1 MLLQKIAEIVAKKPL
16 AIVVGV
22 IVITILM
29 VAQMALNPQDGTV
42 SQSSFLP
49 DNEVISA
56 LEDIGDKFVTE
67 YPVDTLVYSKNND
80 ILTSNAFVEILEIEI
95 ALIENELIANNSL
108 TPSNPST
115 DIVAIPNYL
124 APFVDGD
131 ASDLQQLKDIYANK
145 TDQEIKDAFN
155 TAKENP
161 LLAGA
166 VINILGEYDG
176 DNSAKATKITFK
188 FDNSQREGEGTA
200 EAFDRM
206 VSVEL
211 KMDDVVKGMEFESVE
226 AHALGQSVLDNAI
239 NDASNESTGQL
250 FMLVIILVI
259 GVLFVTFRSPVD
271 VGLTMF
277 ALMMAIIWSNGFAS
291 LLQFE
296 PSFFA
301 VIVPILLVGLGVDY
315 GIHLVMR
322 YREELVEDWDIDK
335 ASSSSIVFVGSALLL
350 ATITTMVGFLSN
362 VASDITPIR
371 EFGIQVA
378 IGVLSAF
385 LIFVTFIPACRI
397 LIDRRYEA
405 KGQKLLSDTNEK
417 IIRGRKAERLV
428 ALVEPQPP
436 RDALPWLALACAL
449 LCALLAWLALST
461 AVAALATLGGIGALL
476 AAIHGFR
483 QPVRP
488 PVSREQRAAIEEG
501 ERAGILDN
509 FMALGA
515 KVAIK
520 NPQRVL
526 AVVAAITLI
535 AGYAAMGISTEFNF
549 NDFLPEEVEITE
561 HFHYLQDEFS
571 TSNEFSFI
579 YISGS
584 VATFDV
590 FNQIN
595 NTQVELS
602 DGDDWV
608 NPDQSMMFSPLNGMR
623 DLASNDSDMNPFDF
637 YNSTFEELFNSNDAD
652 GDLVPDS
659 DEGVRELLDWIMIG
673 DGKEVPNMVSNFVYY
688 DEETDDYTVAYI
700 LVNTKSKNAYF
711 SEVVEEL
718 EKDSEGL
725 EALEADGRVDSVVV
739 TGAPAIID
747 VVINTINE
755 TMMGSIIY
763 TIILSFIIL
772 TAIFWYTD
780 KQPWLGPLTM
790 VPVLLVLV
798 WILGTM
804 VAIGY
809 ALNVFTIL
817 IGALTVGL
825 GVTYAIHISHR
836 FIEEMEHHHS
846 LEKAVNNTVKNT
858 GSALFGAAMTTVLGF
873 GVLFFAILP
882 PMKQFGTM
890 TALTIFYSFLASVWV
905 LPSIL
910 VLWARYTNLGKGN
923 DEQQDQDDVE

>member
-1 MLLQKIAEIVAKKPL
+1 MTHFWSENMLLQKIGETVTKKPL

-67 YPVDTLVYSKNND
+67 YPVDILVYSKNDD
-80 ILTSNAFVEILEIEI
+80 ILTSDAFVEILEIEI
-95 ALIENELIANNSL
+95 ALIENELITNNSL

-124 APFVDGD
+124 APFVEGD
-131 ASDLQQLKDIYANK
+131 ASDLPQLKDIYADK

-155 TAKENP
+155 AAKENP

-176 DNSAKATKITFK
+176 INSAKATKITFK

-211 KMDDVVKGMEFESVE
+211 EMDDVVKGMKFESVE

-271 VGLTMF
+271 VSLTMF

-350 ATITTMVGFLSN
+350 ATATTMVGFLSN

-417 IIRGRKAERLV
+417 IIRGRK
-428 ALVEPQPP
+428 
-436 RDALPWLALACAL
+436 
-449 LCALLAWLALST
+449 
-461 AVAALATLGGIGALL
+461 
-476 AAIHGFR
+476 
-483 QPVRP
+483 
-488 PVSREQRAAIEEG
+488 EEG
-501 ERAGILDN
+501 EQTGTLDN

-515 KVAIK
+515 KVAIE

-535 AGYAAMGISTEFNF
+535 TGYAAMGISTEFNF

-571 TSNEFSFI
+571 SSNEFSFI

-584 VATFDV
+584 IATFDV

-623 DLASNDSDMNPFDF
+623 DLASNDSDLNPFDF
-637 YNSTFEELFNSNDAD
+637 YNATFEELFNSNDAD

-659 DEGVRELLDWIMIG
+659 DAGVRELLDWIMIG
-673 DGKEVPNMVSNFVYY
+673 DGRDIPNMVSNFVYY

-725 EALEADGRVDSVVV
+725 ESLETEGKVDSVVV

-923 DEQQDQDDVE
+923 DEQQDQDDVEEEESDEEE

>member
-1 MLLQKIAEIVAKKPL
+1 MFLQKIGETVTKKPL

-22 IVITILM
+22 VVITILM
-29 VAQMALNPQDGTV
+29 LAQIALNPQDGTV

-56 LEDIGDKFVTE
+56 LEDIGDKFSTE
-67 YPVDTLVYSKNND
+67 YPVDILVYSKNDD
-80 ILTSNAFVEILEIEI
+80 ILTSDAFVEILEIEI
-95 ALIENELIANNSL
+95 ALIENDLVANNSL

-115 DIVAIPNYL
+115 DTVAIPNYL
-124 APFVDGD
+124 APFVEGD
-131 ASDLQQLKDIYANK
+131 ASDLQQLKDIYADK

-155 TAKENP
+155 AAKENP

-176 DNSAKATKITFK
+176 NNSGKATKITFK

-211 KMDDVVKGMEFESVE
+211 EMADVIKGMKFESVE
-226 AHALGQSVLDNAI
+226 PHALGQAVLDNAI
-239 NDASNESTGQL
+239 NEASNESTDQL

-259 GVLFVTFRSPVD
+259 GVLFATFRSPVD

-322 YREELVEDWDIDK
+322 YREELVEDWNIDK
-335 ASSSSIVFVGSALLL
+335 ASSSSVVFVGSALLL
-350 ATITTMVGFLSN
+350 ATTTTMVGFLSN
-362 VASDITPIR
+362 VASDLTPIR

-417 IIRGRKAERLV
+417 IVRGRK
-428 ALVEPQPP
+428 
-436 RDALPWLALACAL
+436 
-449 LCALLAWLALST
+449 
-461 AVAALATLGGIGALL
+461 
-476 AAIHGFR
+476 
-483 QPVRP
+483 
-488 PVSREQRAAIEEG
+488 EEG
-501 ERAGILDN
+501 EQTGILDN

-515 KVAIK
+515 KVAIE
-520 NPQRVL
+520 NPHRVL
-526 AVVAAITLI
+526 AVVVAITLI
-535 AGYAAMGISTEFNF
+535 TGYGAMGISTEFNF

-561 HFHYLQDEFS
+561 HFHYLQDEFR

-595 NTQVELS
+595 NTQAELS
-602 DGDDWV
+602 DGDKWV

-623 DLASNDSDMNPFDF
+623 DLASNNSDINPFDF
-637 YNSTFEELFNSNDAD
+637 YNATFEELFNLNDAD

-673 DGKEVPNMVSNFVYY
+673 DGKQVPNMVSNFIYY

-711 SEVVEEL
+711 SEVIEEL

-725 EALEADGRVDSVVV
+725 ESLETEGKVNSVVV

-747 VVINTINE
+747 VVVNTINE

-763 TIILSFIIL
+763 TIILSFILL

-890 TALTIFYSFLASVWV
+890 TALTIFYSFLSSVWV
-905 LPSIL
+905 LPSLL
-910 VLWARYTNLGKGN
+910 VLWARYTGLGKGS
-923 DEQQDQDDVE
+923 DEQTEDSSGLLK

>member
-1 MLLQKIAEIVAKKPL
+1 MLLQKIGETVTKKPL
-16 AIVVGV
+16 AVVVSV

-29 VAQMALNPQDGTV
+29 VAQLALNPQDGAV

-49 DNEVISA
+49 DSEVISA
-56 LEDIGDKFVTE
+56 IEDIGDKFSTE
-67 YPVDTLVYSKNND
+67 YPVDTLVYSKNDD
-80 ILTSNAFVEILEIEI
+80 ILTSDGFVEILEIEI
-95 ALIENELIANNSL
+95 ALIENELIANNSM

-115 DIVAIPNYL
+115 DIAAIPNYL
-124 APFVDGD
+124 APFVEGD
-131 ASDLQQLKDIYANK
+131 ASDLQQLKDIYADK
-145 TDQEIKDAFN
+145 TDQEIKDAFD
-155 TAKENP
+155 TAKQNP

-176 DNSAKATKITFK
+176 NNSAKATKITYK
-188 FDNSQREGEGTA
+188 FDNSQREGEGTG

-211 KMDDVVKGMEFESVE
+211 EMNDVVKGMEFESVE
-226 AHALGQSVLDNAI
+226 AYALGQAVLDNEI
-239 NDASNESTGQL
+239 NEASNENTDQL
-250 FMLVIILVI
+250 FMLVIVLVI
-259 GVLFVTFRSPVD
+259 GVLLATFRSPVD

-322 YREELVEDWDIDK
+322 YREELVEDWNINK

-350 ATITTMVGFLSN
+350 ATTTTMVGFLSN
-362 VASDITPIR
+362 VTSDITPIK

-397 LIDRRYEA
+397 LIDRRYES

-417 IIRGRKAERLV
+417 ITRGRK
-428 ALVEPQPP
+428 
-436 RDALPWLALACAL
+436 
-449 LCALLAWLALST
+449 
-461 AVAALATLGGIGALL
+461 
-476 AAIHGFR
+476 
-483 QPVRP
+483 
-488 PVSREQRAAIEEG
+488 EEG
-501 ERAGILDN
+501 EQTGFLDP
-509 FMALGA
+509 FMAMGA
-515 KVAIK
+515 TVALE

-526 AVVAAITLI
+526 AVVLAITLI
-535 AGYAAMGISTEFNF
+535 TGYGAMGISTEFDF
-549 NDFLPEEVEITE
+549 NDFLPEEIAITQ

-595 NTQVELS
+595 NTQAQLS
-602 DGDDWV
+602 EGDEWV

-623 DLASNDSDMNPFDF
+623 DLASNNSDINPFDF
-637 YNSTFEELFNSNDAD
+637 YNATFEELFNSNDVD

-673 DGKEVPNMVSNFVYY
+673 EGTQVPNMVSNFVYY
-688 DEETDDYTVAYI
+688 DEELDDYTVAYI

-711 SEVVEEL
+711 SEVVTEL
-718 EKDSEGL
+718 ENDSEGL
-725 EALEADGRVDSVVV
+725 ETLETEGKVDTVVV

-747 VVINTINE
+747 VVVNTINE

-763 TIILSFIIL
+763 TIILSFILL
-772 TAIFWYTD
+772 TAIFGYTD

-790 VPVLLVLV
+790 MPVLLVLV

-890 TALTIFYSFLASVWV
+890 TALTIFYSFLSSVWV

-910 VLWARYTNLGKGN
+910 VLWARYTGLGKGS
-923 DEQQDQDDVE
+923 DEQTEPSSEES

>member
-1 MLLQKIAEIVAKKPL
+1 MTHFWSENMLLQKIGEIVTKKPL

-67 YPVDTLVYSKNND
+67 YPVDILVYSKNDD
-80 ILTSNAFVEILEIEI
+80 ILTSDAFVEILEIEI
-95 ALIENELIANNSL
+95 ALIENELVANNSL
-108 TPSNPST
+108 TPSNPGT
-115 DIVAIPNYL
+115 DIVALPNYL
-124 APFVDGD
+124 APFVEGD
-131 ASDLQQLKDIYANK
+131 ASDLQQLKDIYADK

-155 TAKENP
+155 AAKENP

-176 DNSAKATKITFK
+176 NNSAKATKITFK
-188 FDNSQREGEGTA
+188 FDNSQREEEGTA

-211 KMDDVVKGMEFESVE
+211 EMDDVVKGMKFESIE
-226 AHALGQSVLDNAI
+226 AHALGQAVLDNAI
-239 NDASNESTGQL
+239 DEASDESMDRL
-250 FMLVIILVI
+250 FILVIILVI
-259 GVLFVTFRSPVD
+259 GVLFATFRSPVD

-322 YREELVEDWDIDK
+322 YREELVEDWNIDK
-335 ASSSSIVFVGSALLL
+335 ASSSSIMFVGSALLL
-350 ATITTMVGFLSN
+350 ATTTTMVGFLSN
-362 VASDITPIR
+362 VASDLTPIR

-405 KGQKLLSDTNEK
+405 QGQKLLSDTNEK
-417 IIRGRKAERLV
+417 IIRGRK
-428 ALVEPQPP
+428 
-436 RDALPWLALACAL
+436 
-449 LCALLAWLALST
+449 
-461 AVAALATLGGIGALL
+461 
-476 AAIHGFR
+476 
-483 QPVRP
+483 
-488 PVSREQRAAIEEG
+488 EEG
-501 ERAGILDN
+501 EQTGILDN

-515 KVAIK
+515 KVAIE

-526 AVVAAITLI
+526 AVVAVITLI
-535 AGYAAMGISTEFNF
+535 TGYAALGISTEFNF

-623 DLASNDSDMNPFDF
+623 DLASNDSDINPFDF
-637 YNSTFEELFNSNDAD
+637 YNATFEELFNSNDA
-652 GDLVPDS
+652 
-659 DEGVRELLDWIMIG
+659 EIG
-673 DGKEVPNMVSNFVYY
+673 RAHV
-688 DEETDDYTVAYI
+688 
-700 LVNTKSKNAYF
+700 
-711 SEVVEEL
+711 
-718 EKDSEGL
+718 
-725 EALEADGRVDSVVV
+725 
-739 TGAPAIID
+739 
-747 VVINTINE
+747 
-755 TMMGSIIY
+755 
-763 TIILSFIIL
+763 
-772 TAIFWYTD
+772 
-780 KQPWLGPLTM
+780 
-790 VPVLLVLV
+790 
-798 WILGTM
+798 
-804 VAIGY
+804 
-809 ALNVFTIL
+809 
-817 IGALTVGL
+817 
-825 GVTYAIHISHR
+825 
-836 FIEEMEHHHS
+836 
-846 LEKAVNNTVKNT
+846 
-858 GSALFGAAMTTVLGF
+858 
-873 GVLFFAILP
+873 
-882 PMKQFGTM
+882 
-890 TALTIFYSFLASVWV
+890 
-905 LPSIL
+905 
-910 VLWARYTNLGKGN
+910 
-923 DEQQDQDDVE
+923 

>member
-1 MLLQKIAEIVAKKPL
+1 MDHFWSENMLLQKIGEIVTKKPL

-29 VAQMALNPQDGTV
+29 LAQMALNPQDGTV

-67 YPVDTLVYSKNND
+67 YPVDLLVYSKNDD
-80 ILTSNAFVEILEIEI
+80 ILTSDAFVEILEIEI
-95 ALIENELIANNSL
+95 AIIENELITNNSL

-115 DIVAIPNYL
+115 DIVALPNYL
-124 APFVDGD
+124 APFVEGD
-131 ASDLQQLKDIYANK
+131 ASDLPQLKDIYADK
-145 TDQEIKDAFN
+145 TDQEIKDAFDA
-155 TAKENP
+155 AKENP

-176 DNSAKATKITFK
+176 NNSAKATKITFK

-211 KMDDVVKGMEFESVE
+211 EMDDVAKGMKFESVE
-226 AHALGQSVLDNAI
+226 AHALGQSVLDSAI

-271 VGLTMF
+271 VSLTMF
-277 ALMMAIIWSNGFAS
+277 ALMMAIVWSNGFAS

-322 YREELVEDWDIDK
+322 YREELVVDWNIDK
-335 ASSSSIVFVGSALLL
+335 ASSSSVVFVGSALLL
-350 ATITTMVGFLSN
+350 ATATTMVGFLSN

-385 LIFVTFIPACRI
+385 LIFVTFIPACRV
-397 LIDRRYEA
+397 LIDRHYES

-417 IIRGRKAERLV
+417 ITKGRK
-428 ALVEPQPP
+428 
-436 RDALPWLALACAL
+436 
-449 LCALLAWLALST
+449 
-461 AVAALATLGGIGALL
+461 
-476 AAIHGFR
+476 
-483 QPVRP
+483 
-488 PVSREQRAAIEEG
+488 EEG
-501 ERAGILDN
+501 EQAGFLDP
-509 FMALGA
+509 FMTMGATVALE
-515 KVAIK
+515 

-535 AGYAAMGISTEFNF
+535 TGYAAMGISTEFNF

-571 TSNEFSFI
+571 SSNEFSFI

-584 VATFDV
+584 IATFDV

-595 NTQVELS
+595 NTQAELS

-623 DLASNDSDMNPFDF
+623 DLASNDSDLNPFDF
-637 YNSTFEELFNSNDAD
+637 YNATFEELFNSNDAD
-652 GDLVPDS
+652 GDRVPDS

-673 DGKEVPNMVSNFVYY
+673 DGKQVPNMVSNFIYY

-725 EALEADGRVDSVVV
+725 ESLEADGRINSVVV

-772 TAIFWYTD
+772 TAVFWYTD

-890 TALTIFYSFLASVWV
+890 TALTIFYSFLSSVWV

-910 VLWARYTNLGKGN
+910 VLWARYTNLGKEV
-923 DEQQDQDDVE
+923 DENSPIRPM

>member
-1 MLLQKIAEIVAKKPL
+1 MLLQKIGEIVTKKPL

-67 YPVDTLVYSKNND
+67 YPVDILVYSKNDD
-80 ILTSNAFVEILEIEI
+80 ILTSDAFVEILEIEI

-124 APFVDGD
+124 APFVEGD

-211 KMDDVVKGMEFESVE
+211 EMDDVVKGMKFESVE

-322 YREELVEDWDIDK
+322 YREELVEDWNIDK
-335 ASSSSIVFVGSALLL
+335 ASSSSIMFVGSALLL
-350 ATITTMVGFLSN
+350 ATTTTMVGFLSN
-362 VASDITPIR
+362 VASDLTPIR

-405 KGQKLLSDTNEK
+405 QGKKLLSDTNEK
-417 IIRGRKAERLV
+417 IIRGRK
-428 ALVEPQPP
+428 
-436 RDALPWLALACAL
+436 
-449 LCALLAWLALST
+449 
-461 AVAALATLGGIGALL
+461 
-476 AAIHGFR
+476 
-483 QPVRP
+483 
-488 PVSREQRAAIEEG
+488 EEG
-501 ERAGILDN
+501 EQTGILDN

-515 KVAIK
+515 KVAIE

-526 AVVAAITLI
+526 AVVAVITLI
-535 AGYAAMGISTEFNF
+535 TGYAALGISTEFNF

-571 TSNEFSFI
+571 SSNEFSFI

-602 DGDDWV
+602 DGDEWV

-623 DLASNDSDMNPFDF
+623 DLASNDSDLNPFDF

-673 DGKEVPNMVSNFVYY
+673 DGKEVPNMVSNFIYY

-725 EALEADGRVDSVVV
+725 ESLETEGKVDSVVV
-739 TGAPAIID
+739 TGFPAIIE
-747 VVINTINE
+747 VVVNTINA

-772 TAIFWYTD
+772 TAIFGYTD

-790 VPVLLVLV
+790 IPVLLVLV

-923 DEQQDQDDVE
+923 DEQQDQDDVEEEESDEEEEESGL

>member
-1 MLLQKIAEIVAKKPL
+1 MAHFWSENMLLQKIGEIVIKKPL

-67 YPVDTLVYSKNND
+67 YPVDILVYSKNDD
-80 ILTSNAFVEILEIEI
+80 ILTSDAFVEILEIEI
-95 ALIENELIANNSL
+95 ALIENELITNNSL

-115 DIVAIPNYL
+115 DLVAIPNYL
-124 APFVDGD
+124 APFVEGD

-155 TAKENP
+155 AAKQNP

-176 DNSAKATKITFK
+176 DNSTKATKITFK

-211 KMDDVVKGMEFESVE
+211 EMDDVVKGMEFESVE
-226 AHALGQSVLDNAI
+226 AHALGQAVLDNAI
-239 NDASNESTGQL
+239 NEASDESMDQL
-250 FMLVIILVI
+250 FILVIILVI
-259 GVLFVTFRSPVD
+259 GVLFATFRSPVD

-277 ALMMAIIWSNGFAS
+277 ALMMAIIWSKGFAS

-322 YREELVEDWDIDK
+322 YREELVEDWNIDK
-335 ASSSSIVFVGSALLL
+335 ASSSSIMFVGSALLL
-350 ATITTMVGFLSN
+350 ATTTTMVGFLSN
-362 VASDITPIR
+362 VASDLTPIR

-405 KGQKLLSDTNEK
+405 QGKKLLSDTNEK
-417 IIRGRKAERLV
+417 IIRGRK
-428 ALVEPQPP
+428 
-436 RDALPWLALACAL
+436 
-449 LCALLAWLALST
+449 
-461 AVAALATLGGIGALL
+461 
-476 AAIHGFR
+476 
-483 QPVRP
+483 
-488 PVSREQRAAIEEG
+488 EEG
-501 ERAGILDN
+501 EQTGILDN

-515 KVAIK
+515 KVAIE

-526 AVVAAITLI
+526 AVVAVITLI
-535 AGYAAMGISTEFNF
+535 TGYAALGISTEFNF

-571 TSNEFSFI
+571 SSNEFSFI

-623 DLASNDSDMNPFDF
+623 DLASNDSDINPFDF
-637 YNSTFEELFNSNDAD
+637 YNATFEELFNSNDAD
-652 GDLVPDS
+652 GDRVPDS

-673 DGKEVPNMVSNFVYY
+673 DGKEVPNMVSNFIYY
-688 DEETDDYTVAYI
+688 DEETEDYTVAYI

-725 EALEADGRVDSVVV
+725 ETLETEGKVDSVVV
-739 TGAPAIID
+739 TGFPAIIE
-747 VVINTINE
+747 VVVNTINA

-772 TAIFWYTD
+772 TAIFGYTD

-790 VPVLLVLV
+790 IPVLLVLV

-890 TALTIFYSFLASVWV
+890 TALTIFYSFLSSVWV

-910 VLWARYTNLGKGN
+910 VLWARYTDLGKVV
-923 DEQQDQDDVE
+923 DEQQDQDDVEEEESDEEEE

>member
-1 MLLQKIAEIVAKKPL
+1 MVLQKIGETVTKKPL

-29 VAQMALNPQDGTV
+29 VVQMALNPQDGTV

-49 DNEVISA
+49 DNEAISA
-56 LEDIGDKFVTE
+56 LEDIGDKFSTE
-67 YPVDTLVYSKNND
+67 YPVDTLVYSQNGD
-80 ILTSNAFVEILEIEI
+80 ILTSDAFVEILEIEI
-95 ALIENELIANNSL
+95 VLIGNELVANNSL

-115 DIVAIPNYL
+115 DIVALPNYL
-124 APFVDGD
+124 APFVEGD
-131 ASDLQQLKDIYANK
+131 ASDLQELKDIYVNK

-155 TAKENP
+155 AAKQNP
-161 LLAGA
+161 MLAGA

-176 DNSAKATKITFK
+176 NNSARATKITFK

-211 KMDDVVKGMEFESVE
+211 EMADVIKGMKFESVE
-226 AHALGQSVLDNAI
+226 PHALGQAVLDNAI
-239 NDASNESTGQL
+239 NEASNESTDQL

-259 GVLFVTFRSPVD
+259 GVLFATFRSPVD
-271 VGLTMF
+271 VCLTMF

-322 YREELVEDWDIDK
+322 YREELVEDWNIDK

-350 ATITTMVGFLSN
+350 ATTTTMVGFLSN
-362 VASDITPIR
+362 VASDLTPIR

-417 IIRGRKAERLV
+417 IVQGRK
-428 ALVEPQPP
+428 
-436 RDALPWLALACAL
+436 
-449 LCALLAWLALST
+449 
-461 AVAALATLGGIGALL
+461 
-476 AAIHGFR
+476 
-483 QPVRP
+483 
-488 PVSREQRAAIEEG
+488 EEG
-501 ERAGILDN
+501 EQAGILDN

-515 KVAIK
+515 KVAIE
-520 NPQRVL
+520 NPHRVL

-535 AGYAAMGISTEFNF
+535 TGYGAMGISTEFNF

-561 HFHYLQDEFS
+561 HFHYLQDEFR

-595 NTQVELS
+595 NTQAELS
-602 DGDDWV
+602 DGDEWV

-623 DLASNDSDMNPFDF
+623 DLASNNSDINPFDF
-637 YNSTFEELFNSNDAD
+637 YNATFEELFNSNDAD
-652 GDLVPDS
+652 GNLVPDS

-673 DGKEVPNMVSNFVYY
+673 DGKQVPNMVSNFIYY
-688 DEETDDYTVAYI
+688 DEEADDYTVAYI

-711 SEVVEEL
+711 SEVIEEL

-725 EALEADGRVDSVVV
+725 ETLETEGKVNSVVV

-747 VVINTINE
+747 VVVNTINE

-763 TIILSFIIL
+763 TIILSFILL

-890 TALTIFYSFLASVWV
+890 TALTIFYSFLSSVWV

-923 DEQQDQDDVE
+923 DERPDREADSKAEDSLET

>member
-1 MLLQKIAEIVAKKPL
+1 MTHFWSENMLLQKIGETVTKKPL

-67 YPVDTLVYSKNND
+67 YPVDILVYSKNDD
-80 ILTSNAFVEILEIEI
+80 ILTSDAFVEILEIEI

-115 DIVAIPNYL
+115 DIVALPNYL
-124 APFVDGD
+124 APFVEGD
-131 ASDLQQLKDIYANK
+131 ASDLPQLKDIYADK

-155 TAKENP
+155 AAKENP

-176 DNSAKATKITFK
+176 NNSAKATKITFK

-211 KMDDVVKGMEFESVE
+211 EMDDVVKGMKFESVE

-335 ASSSSIVFVGSALLL
+335 ASSSSVVFVGSALLL
-350 ATITTMVGFLSN
+350 ATTTTMVGFLSN

-385 LIFVTFIPACRI
+385 LIFVTFIPACRV
-397 LIDRRYEA
+397 LIDRHYES
-405 KGQKLLSDTNEK
+405 KGKKLLSDTNEK
-417 IIRGRKAERLV
+417 IIRGRK
-428 ALVEPQPP
+428 
-436 RDALPWLALACAL
+436 
-449 LCALLAWLALST
+449 
-461 AVAALATLGGIGALL
+461 
-476 AAIHGFR
+476 
-483 QPVRP
+483 
-488 PVSREQRAAIEEG
+488 EEG
-501 ERAGILDN
+501 EQAGILDN

-515 KVAIK
+515 KVAIE

-535 AGYAAMGISTEFNF
+535 TGYAAMGISTEFNF

-571 TSNEFSFI
+571 SSNEFSFI

-584 VATFDV
+584 IATFDV

-623 DLASNDSDMNPFDF
+623 DLASNDSDLNPFDF
-637 YNSTFEELFNSNDAD
+637 YNATFEELFNSNDAD
-652 GDLVPDS
+652 GDRVPDS

-673 DGKEVPNMVSNFVYY
+673 DGRDIPNMVSNFVYY

-890 TALTIFYSFLASVWV
+890 TALTIFYSFLSSVWV

-910 VLWARYTNLGKGN
+910 VLWARYTNLGKVEEKES
-923 DEQQDQDDVE
+923 DEE

>member
-1 MLLQKIAEIVAKKPL
+1 MFLQKIGETVTKKPL

-56 LEDIGDKFVTE
+56 LEDIGDKFSTE
-67 YPVDTLVYSKNND
+67 YPVDILVYSKNDD
-80 ILTSNAFVEILEIEI
+80 ILTSDAFVEILEIEI
-95 ALIENELIANNSL
+95 ALIENELITNNSL

-115 DIVAIPNYL
+115 DTVAIPNYL
-124 APFVDGD
+124 APFVEGD
-131 ASDLQQLKDIYANK
+131 ASDLQQLKDIYADK

-155 TAKENP
+155 AAKENP

-176 DNSAKATKITFK
+176 NNSGKATKITFK

-211 KMDDVVKGMEFESVE
+211 EMADVIKGMKFESVE
-226 AHALGQSVLDNAI
+226 PHALGQAVLDNAI
-239 NDASNESTGQL
+239 NEASNESTDQL

-259 GVLFVTFRSPVD
+259 GVLFATFRSRVD

-322 YREELVEDWDIDK
+322 YREELVENWDIDK
-335 ASSSSIVFVGSALLL
+335 ASSSSVVFVGSALLL
-350 ATITTMVGFLSN
+350 ATTTTMVGFLSN
-362 VASDITPIR
+362 VASDLTPIR

-417 IIRGRKAERLV
+417 IVRGRK
-428 ALVEPQPP
+428 
-436 RDALPWLALACAL
+436 
-449 LCALLAWLALST
+449 
-461 AVAALATLGGIGALL
+461 
-476 AAIHGFR
+476 
-483 QPVRP
+483 
-488 PVSREQRAAIEEG
+488 EEG
-501 ERAGILDN
+501 EQAGILDN

-515 KVAIK
+515 KVAIE
-520 NPQRVL
+520 NPHRVL

-535 AGYAAMGISTEFNF
+535 TGYGAMGISTEFNF

-561 HFHYLQDEFS
+561 HFHYLQDEFR

-595 NTQVELS
+595 NTQAELS
-602 DGDDWV
+602 DGDEWV

-623 DLASNDSDMNPFDF
+623 DLASNDSDINPFDF
-637 YNSTFEELFNSNDAD
+637 YNATFEGLFNSNDAD
-652 GDLVPDS
+652 GDRVPDS

-673 DGKEVPNMVSNFVYY
+673 DGKEVPNMVSNFIYY

-711 SEVVEEL
+711 SEVIEEL

-725 EALEADGRVDSVVV
+725 ESLETEGKVNSVVV

-747 VVINTINE
+747 VVVNTINE

-890 TALTIFYSFLASVWV
+890 TALTIFYSFLSSVWV

-923 DEQQDQDDVE
+923 DERPDREADSKAEDSLET

>member
-124 APFVDGD
+124 APFVEGD

-211 KMDDVVKGMEFESVE
+211 EMDDVVKGMEFESVE
-226 AHALGQSVLDNAI
+226 AHALGQAVLDNAI
-239 NDASNESTGQL
+239 NEASDESMDQL
-250 FMLVIILVI
+250 FILVIILVI
-259 GVLFVTFRSPVD
+259 GVLFATFRSPVD

-350 ATITTMVGFLSN
+350 ATTTTMVGFLSN

-417 IIRGRKAERLV
+417 IIRGRK
-428 ALVEPQPP
+428 
-436 RDALPWLALACAL
+436 
-449 LCALLAWLALST
+449 
-461 AVAALATLGGIGALL
+461 
-476 AAIHGFR
+476 
-483 QPVRP
+483 
-488 PVSREQRAAIEEG
+488 EEG
-501 ERAGILDN
+501 EQTGILDN

-515 KVAIK
+515 KVAIE

-526 AVVAAITLI
+526 AVVAVITLI
-535 AGYAAMGISTEFNF
+535 TGYAALGISTEFNF

-623 DLASNDSDMNPFDF
+623 DLASNDSDLNPFDF
-637 YNSTFEELFNSNDAD
+637 YNATFEELFNSNDAD

-673 DGKEVPNMVSNFVYY
+673 DGRDIPNMVSNFVYY

-923 DEQQDQDDVE
+923 DEQQDQDDVEEEAVIALRRRN

>member
-1 MLLQKIAEIVAKKPL
+1 MTHFWSENMVLQKIGEAVNKKPL

-29 VAQMALNPQDGTV
+29 LAQMALNPQDGTI

-67 YPVDTLVYSKNND
+67 YPVDLLVYSKNDD
-80 ILTSNAFVEILEIEI
+80 ILTSDAFVEILEIEI
-95 ALIENELIANNSL
+95 AMIENELVANNSL

-115 DIVAIPNYL
+115 DIVALPNYL
-124 APFVDGD
+124 APFVEGD
-131 ASDLQQLKDIYANK
+131 ASDLPQLKDIYADK
-145 TDQEIKDAFN
+145 TDQEIKDAFDA
-155 TAKENP
+155 AKENP
-161 LLAGA
+161 LLTGA
-166 VINILGEYDG
+166 VTTILGEYDG
-176 DNSAKATKITFK
+176 NNSAKATKITFK

-211 KMDDVVKGMEFESVE
+211 EMDDVVKGMKFESIE
-226 AHALGQSVLDNAI
+226 AHALGQSVLDSAI

-271 VGLTMF
+271 VSLTMF
-277 ALMMAIIWSNGFAS
+277 ALMMAIVWSNGFAS

-322 YREELVEDWDIDK
+322 YREELVEDWNIDK
-335 ASSSSIVFVGSALLL
+335 ASSSSVVFVGSALLL
-350 ATITTMVGFLSN
+350 ATATTMVGFLSN

-385 LIFVTFIPACRI
+385 LIFVTFIPACRV
-397 LIDRRYEA
+397 LIDRHYESQ
-405 KGQKLLSDTNEK
+405 GQKLLSDTNEK
-417 IIRGRKAERLV
+417 ITKGRK
-428 ALVEPQPP
+428 
-436 RDALPWLALACAL
+436 
-449 LCALLAWLALST
+449 
-461 AVAALATLGGIGALL
+461 
-476 AAIHGFR
+476 
-483 QPVRP
+483 
-488 PVSREQRAAIEEG
+488 EEG
-501 ERAGILDN
+501 EQAGILDN

-515 KVAIK
+515 KVAIE
-520 NPQRVL
+520 NPHRVL

-535 AGYAAMGISTEFNF
+535 TGYAAMGISTEFNF

-571 TSNEFSFI
+571 SSNEFSFI

-584 VATFDV
+584 IATFDV

-595 NTQVELS
+595 NTQAELS
-602 DGDDWV
+602 DGDEWV

-623 DLASNDSDMNPFDF
+623 DLASNDSDLNPFDF
-637 YNSTFEELFNSNDAD
+637 YNATFEGLFNSNDAD

-659 DEGVRELLDWIMIG
+659 DAGVRELLDWIMIG
-673 DGKEVPNMVSNFVYY
+673 DGKQVPNMVSNFVYY
-688 DEETDDYTVAYI
+688 DEEMDDYTVAYI

-725 EALEADGRVDSVVV
+725 ESLEADGRVDSVVV

-890 TALTIFYSFLASVWV
+890 TALTIFYSFLSSVWV
-905 LPSIL
+905 LPSLL

-923 DEQQDQDDVE
+923 DEQPVQEDVEEKESDEK

>member
-1 MLLQKIAEIVAKKPL
+1 MVLQKIGEAVNKKPL

-29 VAQMALNPQDGTV
+29 LAQMALNPQDGTI

-67 YPVDTLVYSKNND
+67 YPVDILVYSKNDD
-80 ILTSNAFVEILEIEI
+80 ILTSDAFVEILEIEI

-115 DIVAIPNYL
+115 DIISLPNYL
-124 APFVDGD
+124 APFVEGD
-131 ASDLQQLKDIYANK
+131 ASDLPQLKNIYANK
-145 TDQEIKDAFN
+145 TDQEIKDAFDA
-155 TAKENP
+155 AKENP

-166 VINILGEYDG
+166 VTNILGEYDG
-176 DNSAKATKITFK
+176 NNSAKATKITFK
-188 FDNSQREGEGTA
+188 FDNSQRDGEGTA

-211 KMDDVVKGMEFESVE
+211 EMDDVVKGMKFESVE

-271 VGLTMF
+271 VSLTMF
-277 ALMMAIIWSNGFAS
+277 ALMMAIVWSNGFAS

-322 YREELVEDWDIDK
+322 YREELVEDWNIDK
-335 ASSSSIVFVGSALLL
+335 ASSSSVVFVGSARLL
-350 ATITTMVGFLSN
+350 ATATTMVGFLSN

-385 LIFVTFIPACRI
+385 LIFVTFIPACRV
-397 LIDRRYEA
+397 LIDRYYES

-417 IIRGRKAERLV
+417 ITKGRK
-428 ALVEPQPP
+428 
-436 RDALPWLALACAL
+436 
-449 LCALLAWLALST
+449 
-461 AVAALATLGGIGALL
+461 
-476 AAIHGFR
+476 
-483 QPVRP
+483 
-488 PVSREQRAAIEEG
+488 EEG
-501 ERAGILDN
+501 EQTGFLDP
-509 FMALGA
+509 FMTMGATVALE
-515 KVAIK
+515 
-520 NPQRVL
+520 NPKRVL

-535 AGYAAMGISTEFNF
+535 TGYAAMGISTEFNF

-571 TSNEFSFI
+571 SSNEFSFI

-584 VATFDV
+584 IATFDV

-623 DLASNDSDMNPFDF
+623 DLASNNSDLNPFDF
-637 YNSTFEELFNSNDAD
+637 YNATFEELFNSNDAD

-673 DGKEVPNMVSNFVYY
+673 DGKQVPNMVSNFVYY

-725 EALEADGRVDSVVV
+725 ESLEADGRINSVVV

-763 TIILSFIIL
+763 TIILSFILL

-890 TALTIFYSFLASVWV
+890 TALTIFYSFLSSVWV

-923 DEQQDQDDVE
+923 DEQPVQEDVEEKESDEK

>member
-1 MLLQKIAEIVAKKPL
+1 MVLQKIGETVTKKPL

-29 VAQMALNPQDGTV
+29 VAQIALNPQDGTV

-56 LEDIGDKFVTE
+56 LEDIGDKFSTE
-67 YPVDTLVYSKNND
+67 YPVDILVYSKNDD
-80 ILTSNAFVEILEIEI
+80 ILTSDAFVEILEIEI
-95 ALIENELIANNSL
+95 ALIENDLVANNSL

-115 DIVAIPNYL
+115 DTVAIPNYL
-124 APFVDGD
+124 APFVEGD
-131 ASDLQQLKDIYANK
+131 ASDLQQLKDIYADK

-155 TAKENP
+155 AAKENP

-176 DNSAKATKITFK
+176 NNSGKATKITFK

-211 KMDDVVKGMEFESVE
+211 EMADVIKGMKFESIE
-226 AHALGQSVLDNAI
+226 PHALGQAVLDNAI
-239 NDASNESTGQL
+239 NEASNESTDQL

-259 GVLFVTFRSPVD
+259 GVLFATFRSPVD

-322 YREELVEDWDIDK
+322 YREELVEDWNIDK
-335 ASSSSIVFVGSALLL
+335 ASSSSVVFVGSALLL
-350 ATITTMVGFLSN
+350 ATTTTMVGFLSN
-362 VASDITPIR
+362 VASDLTPIR

-417 IIRGRKAERLV
+417 IVRGRK
-428 ALVEPQPP
+428 
-436 RDALPWLALACAL
+436 
-449 LCALLAWLALST
+449 
-461 AVAALATLGGIGALL
+461 
-476 AAIHGFR
+476 
-483 QPVRP
+483 
-488 PVSREQRAAIEEG
+488 EEG
-501 ERAGILDN
+501 ELAGILDN

-515 KVAIK
+515 KVAIE
-520 NPQRVL
+520 NPHRVL

-535 AGYAAMGISTEFNF
+535 TGYGAMGISTEFNF

-561 HFHYLQDEFS
+561 HFHYLQDEFR

-595 NTQVELS
+595 NTQAELS
-602 DGDDWV
+602 DGDEWV

-623 DLASNDSDMNPFDF
+623 DLASNNSDINPFDF
-637 YNSTFEELFNSNDAD
+637 YNATFEELFNSNDAD
-652 GDLVPDS
+652 GDRVPDS

-673 DGKEVPNMVSNFVYY
+673 DGKQVPNMVSNFIYY

-711 SEVVEEL
+711 SEVIEEL

-725 EALEADGRVDSVVV
+725 ESLETEGKVNSVVV

-747 VVINTINE
+747 VVVNTINE

-772 TAIFWYTD
+772 TAIFGYTD

-790 VPVLLVLV
+790 IPVLLVLV

-890 TALTIFYSFLASVWV
+890 TALTIFYSFLSSVWV

-923 DEQQDQDDVE
+923 DERPDREADSKAEDSLET